1 MSASNTVKSARKSL
15 SWLLAIIVGLTGLIA
30 VGSLSDENASFTPK
44 LALDLQGGTQVIL
57 SPLLLDGQAVT
68 PEQLDQAVSIIRQR
82 VDASGVSESQVI
94 TQGDRNI
101 IVSIPGVPDENTLA
115 LIKASAKLEFR
126 AVLVTSVGAPSSSVD
141 GGDQAVEGES
151 TEGDATAEEPAPEES
166 APAEQAPNVPNAAPT
181 DPSDLNWVT
190 PELQSEFDA
199 LDCASSFRQPG
210 QVDDPTV
217 PLITCDVT
225 GTQKYILGPVEV
237 EGANISDASNG
248 TVQSQTGASTNTWA
262 VNLDFD
268 GIGTQAFA
276 DVTQRLFP
284 LAAPRN
290 QFAITLDGF
299 VITAPATQ
307 AVITGGSA
315 QITGNF
321 DRDSSKVLADQLK
334 YGSLP
339 IGFEVE
345 SQENISASLGSEQLT
360 NGLIAGLIGL
370 ILVVIYSAF
379 QYRGLAIVTVGSLL
393 VAAILVYLFIAVLSW
408 RQGYRLSLA
417 GVAGLIVA
425 IGITVDS
432 FIVYFERVRDEIREG
447 RSLEVAVENAWKR
460 ALRTILASDA
470 VSFTA
475 AATLFL
481 LTVGNVRGFA
491 FTLGLT
497 TIVDLIVVLLFTHP
511 LLQLLAR
518 TKFFSS
524 GHPWSGFD
532 SKALEASGYVGRGKF
547 RVADSLASG
556 KAEKASKEATK
567 RQTIAERKAEA
578 AIAAAKKSGDK

>member
-1 MSASNTVKSARKSL
+1 LAASNTVKSARKSL
-15 SWLLAIIVGLTGLIA
+15 IWLLVIIFGLAGLIGF
-30 VGSLSDENASFTPK
+30 GSTTDENASFTPK
-44 LALDLQGGTQVIL
+44 LALDLQGGTQIIL

-68 PEQLDQAVSIIRQR
+68 TEQLDQAVSIIRQR

-94 TQGDRNI
+94 TQGDTNI
-101 IVSIPGVPDENTLA
+101 IVSIPGIPDENTLA

-126 AVLVTSVGAPSSSVD
+126 PVLVTSAGTPTAAVD
-141 GGDQAVEGES
+141 GSETSDP
-151 TEGDATAEEPAPEES
+151 DATETPAPEETPVAEAPS
-166 APAEQAPNVPNAAPT
+166 AVPT
-181 DPSDLNWVT
+181 DGSDLNWIT
-190 PELQSEFDA
+190 PEIQKEFDD
-199 LDCASSFRQPG
+199 LDCASVFREPG
-210 QVDDPTV
+210 QIDDPTV
-217 PLITCDVT
+217 PLVTCDVN
-225 GTQKYILGPVEV
+225 GLSKFILGPVEV
-237 EGANISDASNG
+237 DGANISDASNG
-248 TVQSQTGASTNTWA
+248 TVTSSTGASTNTWA
-262 VNLDFD
+262 VNLEFD
-268 GIGTQAFA
+268 EVGTVGFST
-276 DVTQRLFP
+276 VTQRLFP
-284 LAAPRN
+284 LEQPRN

-299 VITAPATQ
+299 VITAPTTQ
-307 AVITGGSA
+307 AVITNGSA
-315 QITGNF
+315 QITGSF

-339 IGFEVE
+339 IGFEVQ
-345 SQENISASLGSEQLT
+345 SQENISATLGQDQLT
-360 NGLIAGLIGL
+360 SGLLAGLVGL

-393 VAAILVYLFIAVLSW
+393 VAAVLVYLLIAFLSW
-408 RQGYRLSLA
+408 RQGYRLSMA

-447 RSLEVAVENAWKR
+447 RNLEVAVENAWKR
-460 ALRTILASDA
+460 SIRTILASDA

-511 LLQLLAR
+511 LLRLLAR

-532 SKALEASGYVGRGKF
+532 SKALKASGYVGRGQF
-547 RVADSLASG
+547 RVAPTLSQG
-556 KAEKASKEATK
+556 KALKVSKEAAT
-567 RQTIAERKAEA
+567 RQTIAERKAQA
-578 AIAAAKKSGDK
+578 ALEEVDKSGGN

>member
-1 MSASNTVKSARKSL
+1 LSVSNTVKSARKSL
-15 SWLLAIIVGLTGLIA
+15 AWLLAIIIGLAALIA

-57 SPLLLDGQAVT
+57 SPLLLDGAAVT
-68 PEQLDQAVSIIRQR
+68 TEQLDQAVSIIRQR
-82 VDASGVSESQVI
+82 VDASGVSEAQVV

-126 AVLVTSVGAPSSSVD
+126 AVLVSSVGVSSSSVD
-141 GGDQAVEGES
+141 GGEFT
-151 TEGDATAEEPAPEES
+151 TEGDAPVDEVTGEEVAPEPE
-166 APAEQAPNVPNAAPT
+166 APAVPNAAPT
-181 DPSDLNWVT
+181 NPSDLNWVT
-190 PELQSEFDA
+190 PELRAEFDA
-199 LDCASSFRQPG
+199 LDCATSFRVPG
-210 QVDDPTV
+210 QVDDSTV

-225 GTQKYILGPVEV
+225 GTEKYILGPVEV

-248 TVQSQTGASTNTWA
+248 TVQTQTGASTNTWA

-268 GIGTQAFA
+268 DLGTQSFGA
-276 DVTQRLFP
+276 VTQRLFS
-284 LAAPRN
+284 LEDPRN
-290 QFAITLDGF
+290 RFAITLDGF
-299 VITAPATQ
+299 VITAPTTQ
-307 AVITGGSA
+307 AVITNGSA

-370 ILVVIYSAF
+370 ILVIIYSAF

-393 VAAILVYLFIAVLSW
+393 VAALVVYLFIAVLSW

-532 SKALEASGYVGRGKF
+532 SKALKASGYAGRGQF
-547 RVADSLASG
+547 RVAGSLASG

-567 RQTIAERKAEA
+567 RQTIAERKAA
-578 AIAAAKKSGDK
+578 MAISEAKKTGEK

>member
-1 MSASNTVKSARKSL
+1 LSASNTVKSARKSL
-15 SWLLAIIVGLTGLIA
+15 SWLLAILVGLTGLIA

-57 SPLLLDGQAVT
+57 SPLLLDGDAVT
-68 PEQLDQAVSIIRQR
+68 LEQLDQAVSIIRQR

-126 AVLVTSVGAPSSSVD
+126 AVLVTSVGAPSSSID
-141 GGDQAVEGES
+141 GGDQALEGES
-151 TEGDATAEEPAPEES
+151 TEGEAALEDPAPEEA
-166 APAEQAPNVPNAAPT
+166 APTVPNAAPT
-181 DPSDLNWVT
+181 DPSDLNWVS
-190 PELQSEFDA
+190 PELQAEFDA
-199 LDCASSFRQPG
+199 LDCASAFRQPG
-210 QVDDPTV
+210 QVDDPTI

-225 GTQKYILGPVEV
+225 GTQKFILGPVEV

-248 TVQSQTGASTNTWA
+248 TIQSSTGASTNTWA

-268 GIGTQAFA
+268 ATGTQSFA
-276 DVTQRLFP
+276 EVTQRLFP
-284 LAAPRN
+284 LTTPRN

-345 SQENISASLGSEQLT
+345 SQENISASLGSEQLQ
-360 NGLIAGLIGL
+360 NGVLAALIGL
-370 ILVVIYSAF
+370 VLVLAYSVF
-379 QYRGLAIVTVGSLL
+379 QYRGLAIITLGSLI
-393 VAAILVYLFIAVLSW
+393 VAGILVYLIIAVLSW

-417 GVAGLIVA
+417 GVTGLIVS
-425 IGITVDS
+425 IGVTVDS
-432 FIVYFERVRDEIREG
+432 FIVFFERVRDEIREG
-447 RSLEVAVENAWKR
+447 RTLETAVENGWKR
-460 ALRTILASDA
+460 GIRTILASNT

-475 AATLFL
+475 AISLFL

-497 TIVDLIVVLLFTHP
+497 TLVNLLVVALFTFP
-511 LLQLLAR
+511 FLRLLAR
-518 TKFFSS
+518 AKFFSS

-532 SKALEASGYVGRGKF
+532 SKQLKASGYVGRGQF
-547 RVADSLASG
+547 R
-556 KAEKASKEATK
+556 KAETLAAGKIEKSSGEAER
-567 RQTIAERKAEA
+567 RQTIAERKAQAAFAEA
-578 AIAAAKKSGDK
+578 EKTGDK

>member
-1 MSASNTVKSARKSL
+1 LSASNTVKSARKSL
-15 SWLLAIIVGLTGLIA
+15 SWLLAILVGLTALIA
-30 VGSLSDENASFTPK
+30 VGSLSDESASFTPK

-141 GGDQAVEGES
+141 GADPAADGTGTEGE
-151 TEGDATAEEPAPEES
+151 APVEEPAPE
-166 APAEQAPNVPNAAPT
+166 AQAPSVPNAAPT
-181 DPSDLNWVT
+181 DPSDLNWVS
-190 PELQSEFDA
+190 PELQAQFDA
-199 LDCASSFRQPG
+199 LDCATPFREPG

-225 GTQKYILGPVEV
+225 GTQKFILGPVEV

-268 GIGTQAFA
+268 VAGTQAFA

-284 LAAPRN
+284 LSEPRN

-345 SQENISASLGSEQLT
+345 SQENISASLGSEQLQ
-360 NGLIAGLIGL
+360 NGVLAALIGL
-370 ILVVIYSAF
+370 VLVLAYSVF
-379 QYRGLAIVTVGSLL
+379 QYRGLAVITLGSLI
-393 VAAILVYLFIAVLSW
+393 VAGILVYLIIAFLSW

-417 GVAGLIVA
+417 GVTGLIVS
-425 IGITVDS
+425 IGVTVDS
-432 FIVYFERVRDEIREG
+432 FIVFFERVRDEIREG
-447 RSLEVAVENAWKR
+447 RSLETAVENGWKR
-460 ALRTILASDA
+460 GIRTIIASNT

-475 AATLFL
+475 AVSLFL

-497 TIVDLIVVLLFTHP
+497 TLVNLIVVALFTYP
-511 LLQLLAR
+511 FLRLLAR
-518 TKFFSS
+518 AKFFSS

-532 SKALEASGYVGRGKF
+532 SKQLKAAGYVGRGQF
-547 RVADSLASG
+547 RKADTLAAGKIEKSSG
-556 KAEKASKEATK
+556 EAER
-567 RQTIAERKAEA
+567 RQTIAERKAMA
-578 AIAAAKKSGDK
+578 AIAEAEKKGDK

>member
-1 MSASNTVKSARKSL
+1 MSVSNTVKSARKSL
-15 SWLLAIIVGLTGLIA
+15 AWLLAIIIGLTALIA
-30 VGSLSDENASFTPK
+30 VGSLSDEDASFQPK

-57 SPLLLDGQAVT
+57 SPLLLDGAQVT
-68 PEQLDQAVSIIRQR
+68 TEQLDQAVSIIRQR
-82 VDASGVSESQVI
+82 VDASGVSEAQVI

-126 AVLVTSVGAPSSSVD
+126 AVLLTSIGAPSSSLDSVD
-141 GGDQAVEGES
+141 LSIDGEAGGELETGDQEVTEEEVPS
-151 TEGDATAEEPAPEES
+151 T
-166 APAEQAPNVPNAAPT
+166 PNAAPT
-181 DPSDLNWVT
+181 DPSDLNWIT
-190 PELQSEFDA
+190 PELREAFDA
-199 LDCASSFRQPG
+199 LDCATPFREAG
-210 QVDDPTV
+210 QVDDPLI

-225 GTQKYILGPVEV
+225 GTEKYILGPVEV

-248 TVQSQTGASTNTWA
+248 TVQTSTGASTNTWA

-268 GIGTQAFA
+268 GLGTQQFA

-284 LAAPRN
+284 LTQPRN

-307 AVITGGSA
+307 AVITNGSA

-370 ILVVIYSAF
+370 ILVIIYSAF
-379 QYRGLAIVTVGSLL
+379 QYRGLAIVTIGSLL
-393 VAAILVYLFIAVLSW
+393 VAALVVYLFIAVLSW

-532 SKALEASGYVGRGKF
+532 SKALKASGYAGRGKF
-547 RVADSLASG
+547 RVAETLASG
-556 KAEKASKEATK
+556 KAEKASKEASK
-567 RQTIAERKAEA
+567 RQTIAERKAQA
-578 AIAAAKKSGDK
+578 AIAEAKKTGEK

>member
-1 MSASNTVKSARKSL
+1 LSASNNVKSARKSL
-15 SWLLAIIVGLTGLIA
+15 TWLLVIILGLTGLIA

-68 PEQLDQAVSIIRQR
+68 SEQLDQAVSIIRQR
-82 VDASGVSESQVI
+82 VDASGVSESQVT

-126 AVLVTSVGAPSSSVD
+126 AVLVTSAGAPSSSID
-141 GGDQAVEGES
+141 GGDQAVDGGNTDGS
-151 TEGDATAEEPAPEES
+151 TPD
-166 APAEQAPNVPNAAPT
+166 EQAPNVPNASPT
-181 DPSDLNWVT
+181 DPSDLNWVS
-190 PELQSEFDA
+190 PELQAEFDA
-199 LDCASSFRQPG
+199 LDCASSFREPG

-225 GTQKYILGPVEV
+225 GTQKFILGPVEV

-268 GIGTQAFA
+268 SLGSQAFA

-307 AVITGGSA
+307 AVITNGSA

-339 IGFEVE
+339 IGFEVQ

-360 NGLIAGLIGL
+360 NGIIAAVIGM
-370 ILVVIYSAF
+370 ILVIAYSVF
-379 QYRGLAIVTVGSLL
+379 QYRGLAIVTLGSLI
-393 VAAILVYLFIAVLSW
+393 VFAILVYLVVAFLSW
-408 RQGYRLSLA
+408 RQGFRLSLA
-417 GVAGLIVA
+417 GVTGLIVS

-432 FIVYFERVRDEIREG
+432 FIVFFERVRDEIREG
-447 RSLEVAVENAWKR
+447 RPLETAVENGWRKGI
-460 ALRTILASDA
+460 RTILASDM

-475 AATLFL
+475 AVTLFL

-497 TIVDLIVVLLFTHP
+497 TLIDLIVVVLFTYP

-518 TKFFSS
+518 TRFFSS

-532 SKALEASGYVGRGKF
+532 SKSLKASGYVGRGEF
-547 RVADSLASG
+547 RVSESLASG
-556 KAEKASKEATK
+556 KADKASKEAEK
-567 RQTIAERKAEA
+567 RQTIAERKAQA
-578 AIAAAKKSGDK
+578 AIADAQRKSEN

>member
-1 MSASNTVKSARKSL
+1 LSVSSTVKSARKSL
-15 SWLLAIIVGLTGLIA
+15 AWVLAIVIGLTALIA

-57 SPLLLDGQAVT
+57 SPLLLDGESVT

-82 VDASGVSESQVI
+82 VDASGVSEAQVV

-126 AVLVTSVGAPSSSVD
+126 PVLLTSVGTPSSSVD
-141 GGDQAVEGES
+141 GGDSSTSEEGS
-151 TEGDATAEEPAPEES
+151 TEENPVDAP
-166 APAEQAPNVPNAAPT
+166 PAEPNAAPT
-181 DPSDLNWVT
+181 NPSDLNWIT
-190 PELQSEFDA
+190 PELREAFDS
-199 LDCASSFRQPG
+199 LDCASTFREAG
-210 QVDDPTV
+210 QVDDPLI

-225 GTQKYILGPVEV
+225 GTEKFILGPVEV

-248 TVQSQTGASTNTWA
+248 TVQTSTGASTNTWA

-268 GIGTQAFA
+268 PVGTQAFA
-276 DVTQRLFP
+276 NVTQRLFP
-284 LAAPRN
+284 LPTPQN

-307 AVITGGSA
+307 AVITNGSA
-315 QITGNF
+315 QITGSF

-360 NGLIAGLIGL
+360 NGLLAGLIGL
-370 ILVVIYSAF
+370 ILVIIYSAF
-379 QYRGLAIVTVGSLL
+379 QYRGLAIVTVGSLV

-497 TIVDLIVVLLFTHP
+497 TIVDLIVVMLFTHP
-511 LLQLLAR
+511 FLQLLAR
-518 TKFFSS
+518 TNFFSS

-532 SKALEASGYVGRGKF
+532 SKALTAAGYAGRGKF
-547 RVADSLASG
+547 RIAETLASG
-556 KAEKASKEATK
+556 KAEKASKEAIK
-567 RQTIAERKAEA
+567 RQTIAERKAQA
-578 AIAAAKKSGDK
+578 ALADAKKTGEK

>member
-1 MSASNTVKSARKSL
+1 VKSARKSL
-15 SWLLAIIVGLTGLIA
+15 SWLLAILVGLTGLIA

-57 SPLLLDGQAVT
+57 SPLLLDGDAVT

-126 AVLVTSVGAPSSSVD
+126 AVLVTSVGAPSSSID
-141 GGDQAVEGES
+141 SGDQALEGES
-151 TEGDATAEEPAPEES
+151 TEGEAAVEDPAPEEA
-166 APAEQAPNVPNAAPT
+166 APTVPNAAPT
-181 DPSDLNWVT
+181 DPSDLNWVS
-190 PELQSEFDA
+190 PELQAEFDA
-199 LDCASSFRQPG
+199 LDCASAFRQPG
-210 QVDDPTV
+210 QVDDPTT

-225 GTQKYILGPVEV
+225 GTQKFILGPVEV

-268 GIGTQAFA
+268 GIGSQAFA

-547 RVADSLASG
+547 RVSDSLASG

-578 AIAAAKKSGDK
+578 AISAAKKTGDK

>member
-1 MSASNTVKSARKSL
+1 LVIIFG
-15 SWLLAIIVGLTGLIA
+15 LAGLIGF
-30 VGSLSDENASFTPK
+30 GSTTDENASFTPK

-68 PEQLDQAVSIIRQR
+68 TEQLDQAVSIIRQR
-82 VDASGVSESQVI
+82 VDASGVSESQVT
-94 TQGDRNI
+94 TQGDTNI

-126 AVLVTSVGAPSSSVD
+126 PVLITSAGTPTSSVD
-141 GGDQAVEGES
+141 GTES
-151 TEGDATAEEPAPEES
+151 EDPEASETPAPEET
-166 APAEQAPNVPNAAPT
+166 PAADPPAAAPV
-181 DPSDLNWVT
+181 DGSDLNWIS
-190 PELQSEFDA
+190 PEIQKEFDE
-199 LDCASSFRQPG
+199 LDCASSFREPG
-210 QVDDPTV
+210 QIDDPSV
-217 PLITCDVT
+217 PLVTCDVNGLT
-225 GTQKYILGPVEV
+225 KFILGPVEV
-237 EGANISDASNG
+237 DGANISDASNG
-248 TVQSQTGASTNTWA
+248 TVTSSTGASTNTWA
-262 VNLDFD
+262 VNLEFD
-268 GIGTQAFA
+268 EIGTAGFST
-276 DVTQRLFP
+276 VTQRLFP
-284 LAAPRN
+284 LEMPRN
-290 QFAITLDGF
+290 QFAITLDGY
-299 VITAPATQ
+299 VITAPTTQ
-307 AVITGGSA
+307 AVITNGSA
-315 QITGNF
+315 QITGSF

-339 IGFEVE
+339 IGFEVQ
-345 SQENISASLGSEQLT
+345 SQENISATLGQDQLT
-360 NGLIAGLIGL
+360 SGLLAGLIGL

-393 VAAILVYLFIAVLSW
+393 VAGVLVYLLIAFLSW
-408 RQGYRLSLA
+408 RQGYRLSMA

-447 RSLEVAVENAWKR
+447 RNLEVAVENAWR
-460 ALRTILASDA
+460 RSIRTILASDA

-511 LLQLLAR
+511 LLTLLAR

-532 SKALEASGYVGRGKF
+532 SKSLKASGYVGRGQF
-547 RVADSLASG
+547 RVAPSLSSG
-556 KAEKASKEATK
+556 KILKVSKEAAT
-567 RQTIAERKAEA
+567 RQTIAERKAQA
-578 AIAAAKKSGDK
+578 AIQEADKTGGN

>member
-1 MSASNTVKSARKSL
+1 MSASNNVKSARKSL
-15 SWLLAIIVGLTGLIA
+15 TWLLVIILGLTGLIA

-68 PEQLDQAVSIIRQR
+68 SEQLDQAVSIIRQR

-126 AVLVTSVGAPSSSVD
+126 AVLVTSAGAPASSID
-141 GGDQAVEGES
+141 GGDQAVDGGNTDGS
-151 TEGDATAEEPAPEES
+151 SPD
-166 APAEQAPNVPNAAPT
+166 EQSPSVPNASPT

-190 PELQSEFDA
+190 PELQAEFDA
-199 LDCASSFRQPG
+199 LDCASSFREPG
-210 QVDDPTV
+210 QVDDPKV

-268 GIGTQAFA
+268 SLGSQAFA

-307 AVITGGSA
+307 AVITNGSA

-339 IGFEVE
+339 IGFEVQ

-360 NGLIAGLIGL
+360 NGIIAAVIGM
-370 ILVVIYSAF
+370 ILVIAYSVF
-379 QYRGLAIVTVGSLL
+379 QYRGLAIVTLGSLI
-393 VAAILVYLFIAVLSW
+393 VFAILVYLVVAFLSW
-408 RQGYRLSLA
+408 RQGFRLSLA
-417 GVAGLIVA
+417 GVTGLIVS

-432 FIVYFERVRDEIREG
+432 FIVFFERVRDEIREG
-447 RSLEVAVENAWKR
+447 RPLETAVENGWRKGI
-460 ALRTILASDA
+460 RTILASDM

-475 AATLFL
+475 AVTLFL

-497 TIVDLIVVLLFTHP
+497 TLIDLIVVVLFTYP

-518 TKFFSS
+518 TRFFSS

-532 SKALEASGYVGRGKF
+532 SKSLKASGYVGRGEF
-547 RVADSLASG
+547 RVSESLASG
-556 KAEKASKEATK
+556 KADKASKEAEK
-567 RQTIAERKAEA
+567 RQTIAERKAQA
-578 AIAAAKKSGDK
+578 AIADAQRKSEN

>member
-1 MSASNTVKSARKSL
+1 LSASNTVKSARKSL

-126 AVLVTSVGAPSSSVD
+126 AVLVTSVGAPSSSID
-141 GGDQAVEGES
+141 EGDQAVAGES
-151 TEGDATAEEPAPEES
+151 TEGEASSEEAAPEE
-166 APAEQAPNVPNAAPT
+166 QAPSVPNAAPT

-190 PELQSEFDA
+190 PELQEQFDA
-199 LDCASSFRQPG
+199 LDCASAFREPG

-225 GTQKYILGPVEV
+225 GTQKFILGPVEV

-268 GIGTQAFA
+268 AVGSQAFA

-284 LAAPRN
+284 LSEPRN

-547 RVADSLASG
+547 RVAESLASG

-578 AIAAAKKSGDK
+578 AIAAAKKTGDK

>member
-1 MSASNTVKSARKSL
+1 
-15 SWLLAIIVGLTGLIA
+15 

-57 SPLLLDGQAVT
+57 SPLLLDGEAVT

-126 AVLVTSVGAPSSSVD
+126 AVLVTSVGAPSSNVD
-141 GGDQAVEGES
+141 GGEESPEGEN
-151 TEGDATAEEPAPEES
+151 TEGETTTEDPAAEPES
-166 APAEQAPNVPNAAPT
+166 PSVPNAAPT
-181 DPSDLNWVT
+181 DPSDLNWVS
-190 PELQSEFDA
+190 PELQAEFDA
-199 LDCASSFRQPG
+199 LDCSSAFRQPG

-225 GTQKYILGPVEV
+225 GTQKFILGPVEV
-237 EGANISDASNG
+237 EGANISNASNG

-268 GIGTQAFA
+268 AVGTQAFA

-284 LAAPRN
+284 LSEPRN

-345 SQENISASLGSEQLT
+345 SQENISASLGSEQLQ
-360 NGLIAGLIGL
+360 NGVLAAVIGL
-370 ILVVIYSAF
+370 VLVLAYSVF
-379 QYRGLAIVTVGSLL
+379 QYRGLAVITLGSLI
-393 VAAILVYLFIAVLSW
+393 VAGILVYLIIAVLSW

-417 GVAGLIVA
+417 GVTGLIVS
-425 IGITVDS
+425 IGVTVDS

-447 RSLEVAVENAWKR
+447 RSLETAVENGWKR
-460 ALRTILASDA
+460 GIRTIIASNT

-475 AATLFL
+475 AVTLFL

-497 TIVDLIVVLLFTHP
+497 TLVNLIVVALFTYP
-511 LLQLLAR
+511 FLRILAR
-518 TKFFSS
+518 AKFFSS
-524 GHPWSGFD
+524 GHAWSGFD
-532 SKALEASGYVGRGKF
+532 SKQLSASGYVGRGQF
-547 RVADSLASG
+547 RKADTLAAGKIEKSSG
-556 KAEKASKEATK
+556 EAERRK
-567 RQTIAERKAEA
+567 TIAERKAMA
-578 AIAAAKKSGDK
+578 AIAEAEKKGDK

>member
-1 MSASNTVKSARKSL
+1 MSVSNTVKSARKSL
-15 SWLLAIIVGLTGLIA
+15 SWLLAIIIGLTALIA
-30 VGSLSDENASFTPK
+30 VGSLSDQNASFQPK

-57 SPLLLDGQAVT
+57 SPLLLDGAQVT
-68 PEQLDQAVSIIRQR
+68 AEQLDQAVSIIRQR
-82 VDASGVSESQVI
+82 VDASGVSEAQVV

-126 AVLVTSVGAPSSSVD
+126 AVLVTSIGTPTSSVD
-141 GGDQAVEGES
+141 GGELTVDGEAGA
-151 TEGDATAEEPAPEES
+151 EQNAGEEPVAEPE
-166 APAEQAPNVPNAAPT
+166 APAEPNAAPT
-181 DPSDLNWVT
+181 DPSDLNWIT
-190 PELQSEFDA
+190 PELRQAFDA
-199 LDCASSFRQPG
+199 LDCATPFRQAG
-210 QVDDPTV
+210 QVDDPLV

-225 GTQKYILGPVEV
+225 GTEKFILGPVEV

-248 TVQSQTGASTNTWA
+248 TVQTSTGASTNTWA

-268 GIGTQAFA
+268 GPGTQSFA

-284 LAAPRN
+284 LAQPRN

-307 AVITGGSA
+307 AVITNGSA
-315 QITGNF
+315 QITGSF
-321 DRDSSKVLADQLK
+321 DQDSSKVLSDQLK

-370 ILVVIYSAF
+370 ILVIIYSAF
-379 QYRGLAIVTVGSLL
+379 QYRGLAIVTIGSLL
-393 VAAILVYLFIAVLSW
+393 VAALMVYLFIAVLSW

-532 SKALEASGYVGRGKF
+532 SKALTASGYAGRGKF
-547 RVADSLASG
+547 RVAETLASG

-567 RQTIAERKAEA
+567 RQTIAERKAQA
-578 AIAAAKKSGDK
+578 ALAEAKKTGEK

>member
-1 MSASNTVKSARKSL
+1 LSVSSTVKSARKSL
-15 SWLLAIIVGLTGLIA
+15 SWLLAIIIGLTALIA

-57 SPLLLDGQAVT
+57 SPLLLDGQGVT
-68 PEQLDQAVSIIRQR
+68 TEQLNQAVSIIRQR
-82 VDASGVSESQVI
+82 VDASGVSESQVV

-126 AVLVTSVGAPSSSVD
+126 AVLLTSVGAPTSSVD
-141 GGDQAVEGES
+141 GGDQAVDGETGAEQAEG
-151 TEGDATAEEPAPEES
+151 EEPAAEAES
-166 APAEQAPNVPNAAPT
+166 PAEPSAAPT
-181 DPSDLNWVT
+181 DPSDLNWIT
-190 PELQSEFDA
+190 PELREGFDA
-199 LDCASSFRQPG
+199 LDCATAFRVPG

-225 GTQKYILGPVEV
+225 GTEKYILGPVEV

-248 TVQSQTGASTNTWA
+248 TVQTSTGASTNTWA

-268 GIGTQAFA
+268 GVGTQSFGA
-276 DVTQRLFP
+276 VTQRLFP
-284 LAAPRN
+284 LADPRN
-290 QFAITLDGF
+290 RFAITLDGF
-299 VITAPATQ
+299 VITAPTTQ
-307 AVITGGSA
+307 AVITNGSA
-315 QITGNF
+315 QITGSF
-321 DRDSSKVLADQLK
+321 DQDSSKVLADQLK

-345 SQENISASLGSEQLT
+345 SQENISATLGSEQLS
-360 NGLIAGLIGL
+360 NGVLAAIIGL
-370 ILVVIYSAF
+370 ILVVGYSIF
-379 QYRGLAIVTVGSLL
+379 QYRGLALVTLGSLI
-393 VAAILVYLFIAVLSW
+393 VAAILVYLVIAVLSW

-417 GVAGLIVA
+417 GVTGLIVS

-432 FIVYFERVRDEIREG
+432 FIVFFERIKDEIRDG
-447 RSLEVAVENAWKR
+447 RSLETAVENGWKR
-460 ALRTILASDA
+460 GLRTILASDM

-475 AATLFL
+475 AVSLFL

-497 TIVDLIVVLLFTHP
+497 TIIDLVVVLLFTYP
-511 LLQLLAR
+511 FLQLLSR

-532 SKALEASGYVGRGKF
+532 SKSLAASGYVGRGQF
-547 RVADSLASG
+547 RVSQNLASG
-556 KAEKASKEATK
+556 KADKVSKEAER
-567 RQTIAERKAEA
+567 RQTIAERKAQA
-578 AIAAAKKSGDK
+578 AIAEAKKTGEK

>member
-1 MSASNTVKSARKSL
+1 MSASNNVKSARKSL
-15 SWLLAIIVGLTGLIA
+15 TWLLLIILGLTGLIA

-68 PEQLDQAVSIIRQR
+68 SEQLDQAVSIIRQR

-126 AVLVTSVGAPSSSVD
+126 AVLVTSAGAPASSID
-141 GGDQAVEGES
+141 GGDQAVDGGNTDGS
-151 TEGDATAEEPAPEES
+151 SPD
-166 APAEQAPNVPNAAPT
+166 EQSPSVPNASPT

-190 PELQSEFDA
+190 PDLQAEFDA
-199 LDCASSFRQPG
+199 LDCASSFREPG
-210 QVDDPTV
+210 QVDDPKV

-268 GIGTQAFA
+268 SLGSQAFA

-307 AVITGGSA
+307 AVITNGSA

-511 LLQLLAR
+511 LLRLLAR

-547 RVADSLASG
+547 RVSESLASG
-556 KAEKASKEATK
+556 KADKASKEALK

-578 AIAAAKKSGDK
+578 AIAAAKKTGDN

>member
-1 MSASNTVKSARKSL
+1 
-15 SWLLAIIVGLTGLIA
+15 
-30 VGSLSDENASFTPK
+30 
-44 LALDLQGGTQVIL
+44 
-57 SPLLLDGQAVT
+57 
-68 PEQLDQAVSIIRQR
+68 
-82 VDASGVSESQVI
+82 
-94 TQGDRNI
+94 
-101 IVSIPGVPDENTLA
+101 

-141 GGDQAVEGES
+141 GGEESPDGENTEGETT
-151 TEGDATAEEPAPEES
+151 TEDPAAEPETPS
-166 APAEQAPNVPNAAPT
+166 VPNAAPT
-181 DPSDLNWVT
+181 DPSDLNWVS
-190 PELQSEFDA
+190 PELQAEFDA
-199 LDCASSFRQPG
+199 LDCSSAFRQPG

-225 GTQKYILGPVEV
+225 GTQKFILGPVEV
-237 EGANISDASNG
+237 EGANISNASNG

-268 GIGTQAFA
+268 AVGTQAFA

-284 LAAPRN
+284 LSEPRN

-345 SQENISASLGSEQLT
+345 SQENISASLGSEQLQ
-360 NGLIAGLIGL
+360 NGVLAAVIGL
-370 ILVVIYSAF
+370 VLVLAYSVF
-379 QYRGLAIVTVGSLL
+379 QYRGLAVITLGSLI
-393 VAAILVYLFIAVLSW
+393 VAGILVYLIIAVLSW

-417 GVAGLIVA
+417 GVTGLIVS
-425 IGITVDS
+425 IGVTVDS

-447 RSLEVAVENAWKR
+447 RSLETAVENGWKR
-460 ALRTILASDA
+460 GIRTIIASNT

-475 AATLFL
+475 AVTLFL

-497 TIVDLIVVLLFTHP
+497 TLVNLIVVALFTYP
-511 LLQLLAR
+511 FLRILAR
-518 TKFFSS
+518 AKFFSS
-524 GHPWSGFD
+524 GHAWSGFD
-532 SKALEASGYVGRGKF
+532 SKQLSASGYVGRGQF
-547 RVADSLASG
+547 RKADTLAAGKIEKSSG
-556 KAEKASKEATK
+556 EAERRK
-567 RQTIAERKAEA
+567 TIAERKAMA
-578 AIAAAKKSGDK
+578 AIAEAEKKGDK

>member
-1 MSASNTVKSARKSL
+1 LSASNTVKSARKSL
-15 SWLLAIIVGLTGLIA
+15 SWLLAILVGLTGLIA

-57 SPLLLDGQAVT
+57 SPLLLDGEAVT

-126 AVLVTSVGAPSSSVD
+126 AVLVTSVGAPSSSID
-141 GGDQAVEGES
+141 GGDQAVDGES
-151 TEGDATAEEPAPEES
+151 TDGEASAEAPAPEE
-166 APAEQAPNVPNAAPT
+166 QAPSVPNAAPT
-181 DPSDLNWVT
+181 DPSDLNWVS
-190 PELQSEFDA
+190 PELQAQFDA
-199 LDCASSFRQPG
+199 LDCATAFREPG
-210 QVDDPTV
+210 QVDDSTL

-225 GTQKYILGPVEV
+225 GTQKFILGPVEV

-248 TVQSQTGASTNTWA
+248 TVQSSTGASTNTWA

-268 GIGTQAFA
+268 AAGTQAFA

-284 LAAPRN
+284 LSEPRN

-393 VAAILVYLFIAVLSW
+393 IAAILVYLFIAVLSW

-547 RVADSLASG
+547 RVSDSLASG
-556 KAEKASKEATK
+556 KAEKASKEAIK

-578 AIAAAKKSGDK
+578 AIAAAKKTGDK

>member
-1 MSASNTVKSARKSL
+1 MAVKSTSKSARKSL
-15 SWLLAIIVGLTGLIA
+15 TWLLIIILSLVGLLGF
-30 VGSLSDENASFTPK
+30 GSLNDEEASFTPK

-57 SPLLLDGQAVT
+57 SPLLLDGENVT

-82 VDASGVSESQVI
+82 VDASGVAEAQVT

-101 IVSIPGVPDENTLA
+101 VVSIPGVPDENTLK

-126 AVLVTSVGAPSSSVD
+126 AVIQTSAGTATEGVGQGEEAP
-141 GGDQAVEGES
+141 EGE
-151 TEGDATAEEPAPEES
+151 TPNPE
-166 APAEQAPNVPNAAPT
+166 PT
-181 DPSDLNWVT
+181 DASDPSWVT
-190 PELQSEFDA
+190 PELQSAYDA
-199 LDCASSFRQPG
+199 LDCASEFRQPG
-210 QVDDPTV
+210 QVDDPTQ
-217 PLITCDVT
+217 PLITCDVD
-225 GTQKYILGPVEV
+225 GFAKFILGPVEV

-248 TVQSQTGASTNTWA
+248 TVQTSTGASTNTWA

-268 GIGTQAFA
+268 DEGTRAFGA
-276 DVTQRLFP
+276 VTQRLFP
-284 LAAPRN
+284 LEAPRN

-307 AVITGGSA
+307 AVITNGSA
-315 QITGNF
+315 QITGSF
-321 DRDSSKVLADQLK
+321 DKDTSKVLADQLK

-345 SQENISASLGSEQLT
+345 SQENISATLGSDQLT

-379 QYRGLAIVTVGSLL
+379 QYRGLAIVTIGSLL
-393 VAAILVYLFIAVLSW
+393 VAGILVYLFIAVLSW

-432 FIVYFERVRDEIREG
+432 FIVYFERVRDEIRDG
-447 RSLEVAVENAWKR
+447 RNLEVAVENAWRR
-460 ALRTILASDA
+460 AVRTILASDA

-475 AATLFL
+475 AVTLFL

-497 TIVDLIVVLLFTHP
+497 TLVDLLVVLLFTHP

-532 SKALEASGYVGRGKF
+532 SKALKASGYVGRGQF
-547 RVADSLASG
+547 RLGTNLASG
-556 KAEKASKEATK
+556 KAEKASKEAAK
-567 RQTIAERKAEA
+567 RQTIAERKALEA
-578 AIAAAKKSGDK
+578 QEAAKKTGEN